1 MKRGFEMFNRSK
13 YKPIMAAKYLGSKW
27 MKSDGKSS
35 VSLLD
40 LYTDY
45 QNWIVDNA
53 TGCDIEL
60 ASFSKKISEVY
71 PDALVKDGA
80 VRGIA
85 PKAKPPKPETIKK
98 TQLEK
103 DIEWALS
110 YVFHNHSGIEYR
122 GFETKYILKDIS
134 YNPSAPQ
141 ITEEQLVDYL
151 EKSDQFFRHPSK
163 GYWLK
168 EWRG

>member
-1 MKRGFEMFNRSK
+1 MFNRSK

-27 MKSDGKSS
+27 MKDDSKSS
-35 VSLLD
+35 ISVLD
-40 LYTDY
+40 LYDQY
-45 QNWIVDNA
+45 REWIADNA
-53 TGCDIEL
+53 TGCELEL
-60 ASFSKKISEVY
+60 AAFAKKISEVY
-71 PDALVKDGA
+71 PDASVKDG
-80 VRGIA
+80 VVVGIA
-85 PKAKPPKPETIKK
+85 PKVRKALPPIPPKPQIER
-98 TQLEK
+98 

-110 YVFHNHSGIEYR
+110 YVCHNHKDIEYH
-122 GFETKYILKDIS
+122 GFTVEYILKEIS

-168 EWRG
+168 EWR

>member
-1 MKRGFEMFNRSK
+1 MFNRSK

-27 MKSDGKSS
+27 MKSEGKSS
-35 VSLLD
+35 IPLLD
-40 LYTDY
+40 LYADY
-45 QNWIVDNA
+45 QDWIADNA

-71 PDALVKDGA
+71 PDAAVKDGV

-85 PKAKPPKPETIKK
+85 PKVRKALPPIPPKPQIER
-98 TQLEK
+98 
-103 DIEWALS
+103 DIERLLTIFFHTYPGSEHRFTTKQVLS
-110 YVFHNHSGIEYR
+110 ELR
-122 GFETKYILKDIS
+122 PDE
-134 YNPSAPQ
+134 PQ

-151 EKSDQFFRHPSK
+151 TNSDLYFQHPTK

-168 EWRG
+168 EWR

>member
-1 MKRGFEMFNRSK
+1 MFNRSK

-27 MKSDGKSS
+27 MMGDNKSS
-35 VSLLD
+35 IPLLD
-40 LYTDY
+40 LYADY
-45 QNWIVDNA
+45 QDWIADNA

-71 PDALVKDGA
+71 PDASVQDG
-80 VRGIA
+80 VVVGIA
-85 PKAKPPKPETIKK
+85 PKVRKALPPIPPKAQIER
-98 TQLEK
+98 
-103 DIEWALS
+103 DIERLLTIA
-110 YVFHNHSGIEYR
+110 FHIYPDIEYH
-122 GFETKYILKDIS
+122 GFTTKQVLSELRPDE
-134 YNPSAPQ
+134 PQ

>member
-1 MKRGFEMFNRSK
+1 MFNRSK
-13 YKPIMAAKYLGSKW
+13 YKPIMAAKYLGSRW

-45 QNWIVDNA
+45 QDWIVDNA

-71 PDALVKDGA
+71 PDALVKDGVVKGITPK
-80 VRGIA
+80 VRRELPPI
-85 PKAKPPKPETIKK
+85 PPKPQIER
-98 TQLEK
+98 
-103 DIEWALS
+103 DIEGLLTIFFHTYPGSEHRFTTKQVLS
-110 YVFHNHSGIEYR
+110 ELR
-122 GFETKYILKDIS
+122 PDE
-134 YNPSAPQ
+134 PP
-141 ITEEQLVDYL
+141 ITEEQLVEYL
-151 EKSDQFFRHPSK
+151 ANSDLYFQHLSK
-163 GYWLK
+163 GYWLR

>member
-1 MKRGFEMFNRSK
+1 MFNRSK
-13 YKPIMAAKYLGSKW
+13 YKPIMASKYLGSKW

-40 LYTDY
+40 LYADY
-45 QNWIVDNA
+45 QDWIVDNA

-71 PDALVKDGA
+71 PDALVKDG
-80 VRGIA
+80 VVKGIA
-85 PKAKPPKPETIKK
+85 PKVRKAQPPIPPKPQIER
-98 TQLEK
+98 
-103 DIEWALS
+103 DIEGLLTIFFHTYPGSEHRFSVRQVLS
-110 YVFHNHSGIEYR
+110 ELGPDEPH
-122 GFETKYILKDIS
+122 
-134 YNPSAPQ
+134 

-151 EKSDQFFRHPSK
+151 TNSDLYFQHPSK
-163 GYWLK
+163 GYWLR

>member
-1 MKRGFEMFNRSK
+1 MFNRSK
-13 YKPIMAAKYLGSKW
+13 YKPIMASKYLGSKW

-40 LYTDY
+40 LYDDY
-45 QNWIVDNA
+45 QDWIADNA

-71 PDALVKDGA
+71 PDALVKDGV
-80 VRGIA
+80 VRGIT
-85 PKAKPPKPETIKK
+85 PKVRKALPPIPPKPQIERDIERLLAIAFHIYPDIEYHGFTIK
-98 TQLEK
+98 QV
-103 DIEWALS
+103 LS
-110 YVFHNHSGIEYR
+110 ELRPDES
-122 GFETKYILKDIS
+122 
-134 YNPSAPQ
+134 Q

-151 EKSDQFFRHPSK
+151 TNSDLYFQHPSK
-163 GYWLK
+163 GYWLR

>member
-1 MKRGFEMFNRSK
+1 MFNRSK
-13 YKPIMAAKYLGSKW
+13 YKPIMAAKYLGSRW

-40 LYTDY
+40 LYADY
-45 QNWIVDNA
+45 QDWIVDNA

-71 PDALVKDGA
+71 PDALVKDGVVKGITPK
-80 VRGIA
+80 VRRELPPI
-85 PKAKPPKPETIKK
+85 PPKPQIER
-98 TQLEK
+98 
-103 DIEWALS
+103 DIEGLLTIFFHTYPGSEHRFTTKQVLS
-110 YVFHNHSGIEYR
+110 ELRPDES
-122 GFETKYILKDIS
+122 
-134 YNPSAPQ
+134 Q

-151 EKSDQFFRHPSK
+151 TNSDLYFQHPSK
-163 GYWLK
+163 GYWLR